1 MFVLLDVVSFFTNFP
16 LKKTV
21 NIILKRICNERQI
34 PTSLS
39 KRPLEKLILVLAK
52 KRVFVS
58 AIMYGQL
65 DEVSMGGSPGPVLA
79 NTIMTECEK
88 VIVDKLIEDDII
100 KFYIRYVD
108 DILLVIE
115 GADIPYVTK
124 KFNSFNDNVK
134 FTIDAFENCVPHFL
148 DIEIYANVLGIYHKH
163 TQTGQYVN
171 FDSFSLWKWKVSWI
185 RSLVTRAKRICSG
198 NYLKVS
204 GNP

>member
-1 MFVLLDVVSFFTNFP
+1 
-16 LKKTV
+16 
-21 NIILKRICNERQI
+21 
-34 PTSLS
+34 
-39 KRPLEKLILVLAK
+39 
-52 KRVFVS
+52 
-58 AIMYGQL
+58 MYGQL

-108 DILLVIE
+108 DILLVIK